1 MNLRIKRE
9 REKEKYIILL
19 YMLWAGSIIRAGIM
33 NNDKQWKGHNIY
45 TDIIFVNKCIFYLK
59 NSIYI

>member
-1 MNLRIKRE
+1 
-9 REKEKYIILL
+9 
-19 YMLWAGSIIRAGIM
+19 MLWAGSIIRAGIM

-59 NSIYI
+59 SSIYI